1 MICTFFGHKDT
12 PENIQPLLRT
22 VIIDLIQNK
31 NVDLF
36 YVGNNGNFDFM
47 VKNTLKFLKLTY
59 PHIKYAV
66 VLSYMP
72 NPKNG
77 SGDIDYSDTIYP
89 EELENISPKYAIVK
103 RNQWMIKQSDY
114 VITYV
119 KYTAGGALRFKELA
133 EKQKKTVLNLADL
146 DQSKI

>member
-47 VKNTLKFLKLTY
+47 VKNTLKLLKLSY
-59 PHIKYAV
+59 PHIKYSV

-72 NPKNG
+72 NHKNG
-77 SGDIDYSDTIYP
+77 SANIDYSDTIYP
-89 EELENISPKYAIVK
+89 EELENIPPKYAIVK
-103 RNQWMIKQSDY
+103 RNQWMIRQSDY

-119 KYTAGGALRFKELA
+119 KYTTGGAIKFKKLA
-133 EKQKKTVLNLADL
+133 EKQKKIVLNLASL
-146 DQSKI
+146 I